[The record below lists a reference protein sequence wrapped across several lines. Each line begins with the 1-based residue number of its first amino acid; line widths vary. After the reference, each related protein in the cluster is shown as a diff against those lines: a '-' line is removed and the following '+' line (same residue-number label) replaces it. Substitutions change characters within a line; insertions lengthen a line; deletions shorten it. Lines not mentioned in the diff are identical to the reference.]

1 VKPLGEM
8 TRSELIGHIKLLERV
23 ARVPAGSAR
32 QQRLESARRHKT
44 AGRLQAALKELAD
57 IKTALDE
64 HSIVAITDARGRIT
78 HVNEKF
84 CAISQYS
91 PEELLGQDHRIINS
105 GLHPK
110 EFFRDLWTTIARG
123 KVWHGEIRNRAKD
136 GTCYWVDT
144 TIYPVLNSA
153 GKPTQYIAIR
163 TDITE
168 RVRLQQEILR
178 VSAAEQRRIGHD
190 LHDGLGQQLTAIE
203 FMCHSL
209 RAKLATNHP
218 MLEKQA
224 ARICESLRETVAQT
238 RTLSRG
244 LTPVKPERGGLMEA
258 LGYLAEG
265 TDALGRVKCHFQCPA
280 PVFIEDS
287 QVAEHLFRIAQ
298 EAVNNALKHGQP
310 GSIRIE
316 LSRRNGETRLRVSDD
331 GRGLPRFRKVAEGMG
346 LQVMQHRAN
355 VVGGTLAIVST
366 PGRGVAV
373 ECLWCGKKT

>member
-1 VKPLGEM
+1 M
-8 TRSELIGHIKLLERV
+8 TRSELIGHIQLLERTAPV
-23 ARVPAGSAR
+23 AAGSAR
-32 QQRLESARRHKT
+32 AQRLNAARRHES

-57 IKTALDE
+57 IKAALDE

-84 CAISQYS
+84 CAISKYS
-91 PEELLGQDHRIINS
+91 PDELIGQDHRIINS

-123 KVWHGEIRNRAKD
+123 KVWHGEIRNRARD
-136 GTCYWVDT
+136 GSHYWVDT
-144 TIYPVLNSA
+144 TIYPILNSR
-153 GKPTQYIAIR
+153 GKPAQYIAIR

-178 VSAAEQRRIGHD
+178 ASATEQRRIGQD
-190 LHDGLGQQLTAIE
+190 LHDGLGQQLTALE

-209 RAKLATNHP
+209 RTNLATNHP
-218 MLEKQA
+218 LLEKQA
-224 ARICESLRETVAQT
+224 AKICESLREAIAQT
-238 RTLSRG
+238 RALSRG

-258 LGYLAEG
+258 LNYLAEG
-265 TDALGRVKCHFQCPA
+265 TDALGHVKCRFKCPA
-280 PVFIEDS
+280 AVFVEDP

-310 GSIRIE
+310 GAIQIE
-316 LSRRNGETRLRVSDD
+316 LSRRNGETRLRVCDD
-331 GRGLPRFRKVAEGMG
+331 GRGLPRFQKVAKGMG

-355 VVGGTLAIVST
+355 VVGGTLAIVSA
-366 PGRGVAV
+366 PGCGVTV
-373 ECLWCGKKT
+373 ECLLSGKKT